1 MNESIK
7 KAVSILGSQTNL
19 ANACG
24 VTQGAVQ
31 KWLNGG
37 GISARYIPRIVKA
50 TNGAVSAEQ
59 LLAELDNAHTERGVQ
74 GEKTE
79 DQQEKR

>member
-7 KAVSILGSQTNL
+7 KAVSILGSQSNL

-37 GISARYIPRIVKA
+37 GISAEYLLKIESA
-50 TNGAVSAEQ
+50 TNGQVTIREICE
-59 LLAELDNAHTERGVQ
+59 ELENGAA
-74 GEKTE
+74 K
-79 DQQEKR
+79 